1 MPPKTSRYV
10 VVSIELCSRARL
22 LHLPVVGP
30 QLLIKLKTTVNAGRR
45 TGGPQKTLEAA
56 DAFRKDSLG
65 YNVRLPHFLNFL
77 KSQDFRQKLARAV
90 DSSEEHLPD
99 LRKRSFVVSA
109 EHAPRPRDAAFLAK
123 VAKVA
128 AGPVAFCGFNATPP
142 SPQEGFFS
150 VVDDGERGRVRV
162 TPVRVGPVGAVGE
175 TLPSPV

>member
-22 LHLPVVGP
+22 LNLPVVGP
-30 QLLIKLKTTVNAGRR
+30 QLLIKLKTTVNAGRKP
-45 TGGPQKTLEAA
+45 GGPQRTLEVA

-90 DSSEEHLPD
+90 DSSEDHLRD
-99 LRKRSFVVSA
+99 LRKRSFVVPD

-123 VAKVA
+123 VAA

-150 VVDDGERGRVRV
+150 VVDDGERGRVRA
-162 TPVRVGPVGAVGE
+162 TPVRVGPAGVVGE
-175 TLPSPV
+175 ALPSPV